1 MTEPG
6 PDSPP
11 ELSRWSLWSFSLAWQ
26 EGARREGVIVG
37 LSSAGSVLRFGEAS
51 PHPDVHAETAPE
63 VASELER
70 WLQLPQP
77 DRQIADLSSAARFGV
92 ESALAPVGRTVTVAI
107 NGLARTPG
115 EARALA
121 SQGYS
126 TIKLKVGGDA
136 EHDAHWVQEVRDSL
150 PTIRL
155 RLDANRR
162 YCKEDAIRF
171 CAAVAPLNIDY
182 IEEPTSDPS
191 DIPEVAAATGL
202 RIALDESTREPQM
215 GELLPHA
222 SALVIKPSALGRR
235 EALNLAERARSL
247 DLAAV
252 FTSCFES
259 DVGLTA
265 IGQLTAQAG
274 SPGVAAGLGTGAELG
289 DDLLVRPLVARDGL
303 IIFPGAIFEEDL
315 NWDFLTPIATS

>member
-1 MTEPG
+1 MTEAVL
-6 PDSPP
+6 DSSP
-11 ELSRWSLWSFSLAWQ
+11 ETSRWGLWSFSLAWQ
-26 EGARREGVIVG
+26 EGVRREGVIVG
-37 LSSAGSVLRFGEAS
+37 LSSAGSALRFGEAS
-51 PHPDVHAETAPE
+51 PHPGVHAETASE

-77 DRQIADLSSAARFGV
+77 DRQIVDLSPAARFGV
-92 ESALAPVGRTVTVAI
+92 ESAMAPIGRAVTVAI
-107 NGLARTPG
+107 NGLAHTPS
-115 EARALA
+115 EARILA

-136 EHDAHWVQEVRDSL
+136 ERDARWVREVREAL
-150 PTIRL
+150 PNVRL

-162 YCKEDAIRF
+162 YSRQDAIKF
-171 CAAVAPLNIDY
+171 CTAVAPLNIEY

-202 RIALDESTREPQM
+202 RIGLDESTREPALD
-215 GELLPHA
+215 ELLDHA
-222 SALVIKPSALGRR
+222 SAVVIKPSALGRQT
-235 EALNLAERARSL
+235 ALELGLRARSL
-247 DLAAV
+247 DLTVV

-274 SPGVAAGLGTGAELG
+274 SPGIAAGLGTGAALDG
-289 DDLLVRPLVARDGL
+289 DLLVHPLVPRDGL
-303 IIFPGAIFEEDL
+303 MTFPGAIFEEDL